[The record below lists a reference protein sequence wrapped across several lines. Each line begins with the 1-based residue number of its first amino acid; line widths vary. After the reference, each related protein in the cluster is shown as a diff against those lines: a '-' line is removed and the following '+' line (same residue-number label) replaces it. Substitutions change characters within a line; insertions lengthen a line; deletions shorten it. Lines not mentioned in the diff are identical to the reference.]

1 MRYVLLAL
9 VLVGCAHP
17 HPRTARPVQYVP
29 AGPNLPFSSAVVVG
43 RMIYVSGQIGSDPA
57 TGQPVPGGIKAET
70 AQALKNIDAVLHG
83 LNSSLDH
90 VVKCTAMLADI
101 NEWPAMN
108 EVYVTFFPNH
118 LPARSAFAAAALV
131 RGARVELECTA
142 AR

>member
-1 MRYVLLAL
+1 MRYMFCAL

-17 HPRTARPVQYVP
+17 HAMRPVQYVP

-43 RMIYVSGQIGSDPA
+43 RMIYVAGQIGNDPA
-57 TGQPVPGGIKAET
+57 TNALVPGGIKAET
-70 AQALKNIDAVLHG
+70 AQALKNIDAILHG
-83 LNSSLDH
+83 VNSSLDH

-108 EVYVTFFPNH
+108 EAYVTFFPNH
-118 LPARSAFAAAALV
+118 FPARSAFAAAGLV
-131 RGARVELECTA
+131 RGARVEIECTA